1 MKHIKLFESFIKLN
15 ESLKAKEDLI
25 FDWLP
30 FDNQIDNPINSKVP
44 SDVKY
49 SDLLPILEKMAP
61 ELNSV
66 GLFISHM
73 KTDSGF
79 IRVIINTNDTPFSFD
94 ISVFD
99 ENFNEKLKNE
109 SVPVEDFDP
118 ESLLKGTSILSR
130 FGN

>member
-15 ESLKAKEDLI
+15 ESSDPKENLV

-44 SDVKY
+44 SDIKY

-61 ELNSV
+61 ELNPV
-66 GLFISHM
+66 GLFISHT
-73 KTDSGF
+73 KTNSGF
-79 IRVIINTNDTPFSFD
+79 IRVIVNTNDTPFSFD
-94 ISVFD
+94 VSVFD
-99 ENFNEKLKNE
+99 ENFNEKLNNK

-118 ESLLKGTSILSR
+118 QSLLKGTNILSR